1 MTVETTT
8 NQAGPVPREAAPPE
22 PIVTMKRIVAGY
34 GTFDVLRGIDL
45 TVADGELLGVIG
57 HNGAGK
63 STLLKVLAG
72 FLSPTSGIME
82 QPTASGRPL
91 RIGLVPQGL
100 SVFTR
105 MTVDENLRVPELA
118 QKAGG
123 QFVPID
129 EVLDMFPVL
138 RDRIAQAAGNLSGGE
153 QRMLAIGMALRLGPE
168 LLLLDEPSLGLAPIL
183 VRQIMETVD
192 EHRQRHGYTV
202 LIVEQNLDV
211 LLRRAD
217 RLVAV
222 RQGEVVW
229 SGLPSDVGDIRALWE
244 HF

>member
-1 MTVETTT
+1 MTTT
-8 NQAGPVPREAAPPE
+8 NQAGPDPAGAAAPQ
-22 PIVTMKRIVAGY
+22 PIVTMKKIVAGY

-45 TVADGELLGVIG
+45 TVTDGELLGVIG

-63 STLLKVLAG
+63 STLLKVMAG
-72 FLSPTSGIME
+72 FLAPTSGVVE
-82 QPTASGRPL
+82 QPTAAGRSL

-100 SVFTR
+100 SVFPR

-118 QKAGG
+118 QKSGG

-138 RDRIAQAAGNLSGGE
+138 RARSGQAAGNLSGGE

-168 LLLLDEPSLGLAPIL
+168 LLLLDEPSLGLAPML

-229 SGLPSDVGDIRALWE
+229 SGLPSDVGDTRALWE

>member
-1 MTVETTT
+1 MTTT
-8 NQAGPVPREAAPPE
+8 DQTGSEPLGLPTPQ
-22 PIVTMKRIVAGY
+22 PIVTMKKIVAGY

-45 TVADGELLGVIG
+45 AVTDGELLGVIG

-63 STLLKVLAG
+63 STLLKVMAG
-72 FLSPTSGIME
+72 FLPPTSGVVE
-82 QPTASGRPL
+82 QPTTSGRPL

-100 SVFTR
+100 SVFPR

-118 QKAGG
+118 QKSGG

-138 RDRIAQAAGNLSGGE
+138 RDRSGQAAGNLSGGE

-168 LLLLDEPSLGLAPIL
+168 LLLLDEPSLGLAPML
-183 VRQIMETVD
+183 VRQIMQTVD

-229 SGLPSDVGDIRALWE
+229 SGLPGDVGDTRTLWE

>member
-1 MTVETTT
+1 VLTYTEATW
-8 NQAGPVPREAAPPE
+8 NGSGPDAQ
-22 PIVTMKRIVAGY
+22 PIVKMTGIVAGY
-34 GTFDVLRGIDL
+34 GAFDVLRGVNL
-45 TVADGELLGVIG
+45 SVMDGELLGVIG

-63 STLLKVLAG
+63 STLLKVMAG
-72 FLSPTSGIME
+72 FLPPQSGSVE
-82 QPTASGRPL
+82 TPRTGARPL
-91 RIGLVPQGL
+91 RIGLVPQGT
-100 SVFTR
+100 SVFAR
-105 MTVDENLRVPELA
+105 MTVAENLLVPELA
-118 QKAGG
+118 QKGRG
-123 QFVPID
+123 EFVPVD
-129 EVLDMFPVL
+129 EIHEMFPVL
-138 RDRIAQAAGNLSGGE
+138 RDRAGQAAGNLSGGE

-168 LLLLDEPSLGLAPIL
+168 LLLLDEPSLGLAPLL

-192 EHRQRHGYTV
+192 AHRRRHGYTV

-229 SGLPSDVGDIRALWE
+229 DGLPDDLNDVRGLWE

>member
-1 MTVETTT
+1 MTTID
-8 NQAGPVPREAAPPE
+8 QAGPDPVGAAAPQ
-22 PIVTMKRIVAGY
+22 PIVTMKKIVAGY
-34 GTFDVLRGIDL
+34 GTFDVLRRIDL
-45 TVADGELLGVIG
+45 TVTDGEMLGVIG

-63 STLLKVLAG
+63 STLLKVMAG
-72 FLSPTSGIME
+72 FLAPTSGAVE
-82 QPTASGRPL
+82 QPTAGGRSL

-100 SVFTR
+100 SVFPR

-118 QKAGG
+118 QKRGG

-138 RDRIAQAAGNLSGGE
+138 RARSGQAAGNLSGGE

-202 LIVEQNLDV
+202 VIVEQNLDV

-229 SGLPSDVGDIRALWE
+229 SGLPSDVGDTRVLWE